1 MYFETAL
8 ITLIIPYL
16 DYRSDQHTADCPEG
30 QELNEEAGLCVLE
43 EQPAEQPEQTAEEP
57 EQEQSQ
63 VEEPEQQSFE
73 EGDTAEDNAGSEDN
87 DDDEND

>member
-1 MYFETAL
+1 M
-8 ITLIIPYL
+8 
-16 DYRSDQHTADCPEG
+16 
-30 QELNEEAGLCVLE
+30 LE

-73 EGDTAEDNAGSEDN
+73 EGDTAEDNAAQRITMTTKTTESLSTLFFY
-87 DDDEND
+87 